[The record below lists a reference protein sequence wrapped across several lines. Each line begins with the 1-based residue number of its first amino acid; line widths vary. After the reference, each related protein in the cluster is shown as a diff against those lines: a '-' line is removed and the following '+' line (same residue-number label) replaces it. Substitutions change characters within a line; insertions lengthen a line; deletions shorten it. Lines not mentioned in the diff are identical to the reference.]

1 MISGDSSI
9 VRSYVAEI
17 LRFMNFDWD
26 TINKIDQVI
35 SLEYFP
41 LILAAIGFLVLAI
54 CFLILVKRNNKK
66 RENMVEQEEFR
77 KQESIKK
84 DEEDERLALYNNVIS
99 KMCDE
104 LDITEARLELELEK
118 LFKKTAQLKESEV
131 YHRVTV
137 LRTAKERDILISN
150 WYTNVDKVNVI
161 QGLIKD
167 ELNKTEVQKLKNE
180 KYIQKVTFEHE
191 KITWECVRCG
201 NINTASETRCLKCGQ
216 IRG

>member
-17 LRFMNFDWD
+17 LRFMNFDWK

-35 SLEYFP
+35 PLEHFP

-54 CFLILVKRNNKK
+54 CILILVKRNNKK

-84 DEEDERLALYNNVIS
+84 DEEDNRLELYKNVIS
-99 KMCDE
+99 KMCNE

-118 LFKKTAQLKESEV
+118 LFKKSTQLKESEV

-137 LRTAKERDILISN
+137 MRTAKERDILISN

-161 QGLIKD
+161 QELIKD
-167 ELNKTEVQKLKNE
+167 ELNKTEAQNIKNE
-180 KYIQKVTFEHE
+180 KFIQKVTLENE
-191 KITWECVRCG
+191 KNTWECVQCG
-201 NINTASETRCLKCGQ
+201 NINSSSETKCLKCGQ
-216 IRG
+216 TKA